1 MNVRGY
7 DPKEKKYEVQV
18 VENGQIKSVQR
29 LSLLFVDEDK
39 DKFEERVNKC
49 KQLQASVEAELRFT
63 DLVDSIPMAEVSRLQ
78 KEWKEAIV
86 NRCVRETDRYNP
98 DHYVQKFKHLIRVV
112 EEEYIR

>member
-1 MNVRGY
+1 MRDY
-7 DPKEKKYEVQV
+7 DARDKKYEVQV

-39 DKFEERVNKC
+39 DAFEERVNKC
-49 KQLQASVEAELRFT
+49 KELQGAVEAELRFT
-63 DLVDSIPMAEVSRLQ
+63 DLVDSIPGDQVSRLQ